1 MNCFSY
7 HRLYEVVETYSKIH
21 LVMEYASG
29 GELFNKITTTG
40 RIAENEA
47 KKLFAQ
53 VVSAVQF
60 MVGFLRKIFLFII

>member
-1 MNCFSY
+1 
-7 HRLYEVVETYSKIH
+7 
-21 LVMEYASG
+21 MEYACG

-53 VVSAVQF
+53 VVSAVHF
-60 MVGFLRKIFLFII
+60 MVGLRRKVLLFII

>member
-1 MNCFSY
+1 
-7 HRLYEVVETYSKIH
+7 
-21 LVMEYASG
+21 MEYASG